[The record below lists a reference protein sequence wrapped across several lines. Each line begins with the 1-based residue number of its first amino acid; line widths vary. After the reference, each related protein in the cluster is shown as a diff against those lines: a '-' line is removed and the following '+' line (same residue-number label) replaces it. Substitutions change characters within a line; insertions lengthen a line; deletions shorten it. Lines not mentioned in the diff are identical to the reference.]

1 LQAIGNKIEAN
12 HHTMNFFITNR
23 EIITTKGGQESV
35 REDGKE
41 NAADKLRFGIY
52 EKGQFNLFPEPDS
65 ETEAIYADTDKAD
78 PASLKGSA
86 RFFRTLYEE
95 LVKGGEKTKNNNV
108 LFFIHGFNTDL
119 KGVRSTFD
127 WLQRSYAN
135 KPGSPIRH
143 IVIFTWPGMS
153 PLIPFHYFNDR
164 NDAIHSGEA
173 LARGIEKLTRF
184 FRDFLRG
191 GDHDPCNRK
200 IHLMVHS
207 MGNRVL
213 KHMLLELERK
223 QIRVPELF
231 SEVLLMAADIE
242 YNIFEPGNPFTQLI
256 DLGKR
261 VHIYYHEEDR
271 VLDISKYTKNFSNRL
286 GRYGRK
292 KSDSNLS
299 DVIDAN
305 VTKVK
310 DDLDRSLKSDKGN
323 HWYYY
328 SSSQVVEDVLK
339 VLNGKRSEFRV

>member
-1 LQAIGNKIEAN
+1 
-12 HHTMNFFITNR
+12 MNFFITNR
-23 EIITTKGGQESV
+23 EIIVSKGGKESV

-41 NAADKLRFGIY
+41 NAADKLRFGVY
-52 EKGQFNLFPEPDS
+52 EKGEFKLFPEPDS
-65 ETEAIYADTDKAD
+65 EAEAIYADPDDVD

-86 RFFRTLYEE
+86 RFFRTLYGE
-95 LVKGGEKTKNNNV
+95 LVKGGERIKNNNI
-108 LFFIHGFNTDL
+108 LFFIHGFNTNL
-119 KGVRSTFD
+119 EGVRSAYD
-127 WLQRSYAN
+127 WLQRSYIN
-135 KPGSPIRH
+135 KEGSPIKH

-153 PLIPFHYFNDR
+153 PVIPYHYFNDR

-173 LARGIEKLTRF
+173 LARSIEKVTRF
-184 FRDFLRG
+184 FREFLHG
-191 GDHDPCNRK
+191 GDREPCNRD

-223 QIRVPELF
+223 QIHVPEIF
-231 SEVLLMAADIE
+231 SQVLLMAADIE
-242 YNIFEPGNPFTQLI
+242 YDIFEPGHPFTHLI

-261 VHIYYHEEDR
+261 VHVYYHEKDL

-292 KSDSNLS
+292 KSDSSMS
-299 DVIDAN
+299 DVIDVN

-310 DDLDRSLKSDKGN
+310 DDLDPTLKSNVGN

-328 SSSQVVEDVLK
+328 SSSEVVDDVLK
-339 VLNGKRSEFRV
+339 VMKGGKSKFNTTK

>member
-1 LQAIGNKIEAN
+1 
-12 HHTMNFFITNR
+12 MNFFITNR
-23 EIITTKGGQESV
+23 EIIKPERGEEYV

-41 NAADKLRFGIY
+41 NAADTLRFGTY
-52 EKGQFNLFPEPDS
+52 KDGTFTLFPEPDS
-65 ETEAIYADTDKAD
+65 ETEAIYSDLKGIA
-78 PASLKGSA
+78 PEELKGSA
-86 RFFRTLYEE
+86 RFFKTLYEE
-95 LVKGGEKTKNNNV
+95 LIKGGEKTENNNV
-108 LFFIHGFNTDL
+108 LFFIHGFNTNL
-119 KGVRSTFD
+119 GGVRSAFD
-127 WLQRSYAN
+127 WLQRSYVD

-173 LARGIEKLTRF
+173 LARGIEKVTRF
-184 FRDFLRG
+184 FRVFLKRG
-191 GDHDPCNRK
+191 VNDPCNRD

-231 SEVLLMAADIE
+231 GEVLLMAADIE

-256 DLGKR
+256 DLGRR
-261 VHIYYHEEDR
+261 VHVYYHEKDL
-271 VLDISKYTKNFSNRL
+271 VLDVSKYTKNFSNRL

-292 KSDSNLS
+292 RSDSNLS
-299 DVIDAN
+299 DVFDVN
-305 VTKVK
+305 VSDVE
-310 DDLDRSLKSDKGN
+310 DDLDPTLKTDKGN

-328 SSSQVVEDVLK
+328 SSSAVVIDVLE
-339 VLNGKRSEFRV
+339 VMNGRESKISKAK

>member
-1 LQAIGNKIEAN
+1 
-12 HHTMNFFITNR
+12 MNFFITNR
-23 EIITTKGGQESV
+23 EIISGKGGKESV

-41 NAADKLRFGIY
+41 NAADRLRFGIY
-52 EKGQFNLFPEPDS
+52 QNGAFDLFPEPDS
-65 ETEAIYADTDKAD
+65 ETEAIYADAGEVD

-86 RFFRTLYEE
+86 RFFRILYDQ
-95 LVKGGEKTKNNNV
+95 LIKGGKNAKNNNI

-119 KGVRSTFD
+119 NGVRSAFD
-127 WLQRSYAN
+127 WLQRSYVDR
-135 KPGSPIRH
+135 PQSPIRH

-173 LARGIEKLTRF
+173 LARGIEKVTRF
-184 FRDFLRG
+184 FREFLRG
-191 GDHDPCNRK
+191 GQREACHRD
-200 IHLMVHS
+200 IHLMAHS

-231 SEVLLMAADIE
+231 SEILLMAADIE

-261 VHIYYHEEDR
+261 VHVYYHEKDL
-271 VLDISKYTKNFSNRL
+271 VLDVSKYTKNFSNRL

-292 KSDSNLS
+292 RSDINLKDVVDSN
-299 DVIDAN
+299 
-305 VTKVK
+305 VTAVK
-310 DDLDRSLKSDKGN
+310 DDRDPTLKTDKGN

-328 SSSQVVEDVLK
+328 SSSEVVEDVLRVIK
-339 VLNGKRSEFRV
+339 GGRSKFSTTK

>member
-1 LQAIGNKIEAN
+1 
-12 HHTMNFFITNR
+12 MNFFITNR
-23 EIITTKGGQESV
+23 EIIKGKGGKESI

-41 NAADKLRFGIY
+41 NAADRLRFGVY
-52 EKGQFNLFPEPDS
+52 QKGVFELFPEPDS
-65 ETEAIYADTDKAD
+65 EVEAIYAAPHDIDA
-78 PASLKGSA
+78 ASLKGSA
-86 RFFRTLYEE
+86 RFFRTLYDE
-95 LVKGGEKTKNNNV
+95 LIKGGEKAKKNNV

-119 KGVRSTFD
+119 DGVRSAFD
-127 WLQRSYAN
+127 WLERSYVQ
-135 KPGSPIRH
+135 KPGSSVRH
-143 IVIFTWPGMS
+143 IVIFTWPGMA

-173 LARGIEKLTRF
+173 LARGIEKVTRF
-184 FRDFLRG
+184 FREFLHG
-191 GDHDPCNRK
+191 GDRDPCNRD

-223 QIRVPELF
+223 QLRVPELF
-231 SEVLLMAADIE
+231 AEVLLMAADIE

-261 VHIYYHEEDR
+261 VHVYYHEKDR

-292 KSDSNLS
+292 KSDTNLK
-299 DVIDAN
+299 DVIDVN

-310 DDLDRSLKSDKGN
+310 DDLDPTLKTDKGN

-328 SSSQVVEDVLK
+328 SSSAVVNDVLE
-339 VLNGKRSEFRV
+339 VMNGRKSKIK

>member
-1 LQAIGNKIEAN
+1 
-12 HHTMNFFITNR
+12 MNFFITNR
-23 EIITTKGGQESV
+23 EIIKGKGGKESV
-35 REDGKE
+35 RKDGRE

-52 EKGQFNLFPEPDS
+52 EDREFKLFPEPDS
-65 ETEAIYADTDKAD
+65 ETEAIYEEADGTD

-86 RFFRTLYEE
+86 RFFRTLYGE
-95 LVKGGEKTKNNNV
+95 LIKGGDTNNV
-108 LFFIHGFNTDL
+108 LFFIHGFNTNL
-119 KGVRSTFD
+119 NGVRDAFES
-127 WLQRSYAN
+127 LQRCYVD

-143 IVIFTWPGMS
+143 IVIFTWPGMA

-173 LARGIEKLTRF
+173 LARGIEKVTRF
-184 FRDFLRG
+184 FRDFLRAG
-191 GDHDPCNRK
+191 KHDPCNRS

-213 KHMLLELERK
+213 KHMLRELERK

-256 DLGKR
+256 DLGNR
-261 VHIYYHEEDR
+261 VHVYYHRQDR

-292 KSDSNLS
+292 KSDSSLS
-299 DVIDAN
+299 DVIDAD
-305 VTKVK
+305 VTAVN
-310 DDLDRSLKSDKGN
+310 DDLDRSLKADKGN

-328 SSSQVVEDVLK
+328 SSSEVVDDVLK
-339 VLNGKRSEFRV
+339 VMKGDKSRFSIAK